1 MKTLKDDRLMNAI
14 SRFRD
19 RTEEFL
25 EDKPFDPSRASRQG
39 ESPSETGRAAQ
50 HKPPLEVNPDSP
62 FEALLDERQKEAR
75 RELEDIKGRVNSL
88 VFMILGAILLNLL
101 IKLLS

>member
-1 MKTLKDDRLMNAI
+1 MKTLKNDRWMNAI

-19 RTEEFL
+19 KLAEQM
-25 EDKPFDPSRASRQG
+25 EDQPLDQAHGPFG
-39 ESPSETGRAAQ
+39 
-50 HKPPLEVNPDSP
+50 NPDSP